1 MPTAPSVPSV
11 TAWSG
16 ETQNVGTFGLPRIK
30 KGTRLRPDKRAEFEE
45 KVVDAY
51 VNRNASIRALAEESG
66 RSYGSI
72 HRILAGAEGVTMRAR
87 GGAHNHSGGRP
98 RRW

>member
-1 MPTAPSVPSV
+1 MSQHV
-11 TAWSG
+11 
-16 ETQNVGTFGLPRIK
+16 ETFGLPRIK
-30 KGTRLRPDKRAEFEE
+30 KGTRLSPDKQTQFEML
-45 KVVDAY
+45 VVAAY

-72 HRILAGAEGVTMRAR
+72 HRIIATTEGVKMRQR